1 MEYVDFIYG
10 NLWVKSLNIS
20 ERDSHK
26 EIKNSGV
33 GIISIFLQILAIIP
47 KFMA

>member
-1 MEYVDFIYG
+1 M
-10 NLWVKSLNIS
+10 NIS

-33 GIISIFLQILAIIP
+33 GIISIFLQILAIYTEVYGLSFDTKSLYRSNNP
-47 KFMA
+47 